1 MKSMEML
8 TKKMLGDTDVAKA
21 EEPKYDYSDENLTKL
36 PPRALESYLAKKY
49 GTDRYVRERSS
60 VFEEASKNKISDR
73 ESILTGPELE
83 ALSLIFEKQIKQM
96 KNKAKGGVAEQMEL
110 FAEGGLKD
118 EGNTVDPVS
127 GNEVPPGATQEE
139 VRDDIPAQLSEGE
152 FVFPADVVRYIG
164 LEKLMNLRQE
174 AKAGL
179 ARMEAMGQMGNA
191 DEATLP
197 DDIPFTLDD
206 LDTREETEDDVIKAN
221 IGTFVPPRFNTGQ
234 PYNPNINPYQ
244 PTGVVPTPYMPY
256 KPATGAGLLGASA
269 QGAPETENR
278 RYVNKETGQVRMI
291 PFVKA
296 TGQSLYPIPEGFV
309 FEPEA
314 PKEEAK
320 TTKVQTTKV
329 QPVDTDS
336 GDDDAQR
343 IQEEEK
349 YGLGGGR
356 ISLGGT
362 IADRTKMVGTGV
374 KSRQLKGSVLGST
387 TFGIGYNFPGGILPG
402 LSTIKAV
409 TAGTGN
415 LPDGASGN
423 FTLDGVTI
431 TKSATVTNAIIKN
444 PRGPEALNLINQHK
458 KGRQVLDDLR
468 KSNPNLTNKQTRDI
482 VNAMAQTV
490 VDEKNIISVEN
501 IDDSTRNN
509 FVSAVMDASKN
520 EDGSFNVENF
530 NSLPANVQDTYNES
544 VTQIEDEQQSYVDQG
559 TFDFGGTQP
568 GQDVT
573 SLGGIGTDID
583 DDDYMKQGGLASK
596 KKPKVKRMKKGGL
609 ASKK

>member
-21 EEPKYDYSDENLTKL
+21 EESKYDYSDENLTKL

-110 FAEGGLKD
+110 FADGGLKD

-164 LEKLMNLRQE
+164 LEKLMTMRQE

-234 PYNPNINPYQ
+234 PYNPNLNPYQ
-244 PTGVVPTPYMPY
+244 ATGVVPTPYMPY

-278 RYVNKETGQVRMI
+278 RYVNKTTGQVRMI

-309 FEPEA
+309 AEA
-314 PKEEAK
+314 ETVKEEQPKQK
-320 TTKVQTTKV
+320 TAKVQTAKV
-329 QPVDTDS
+329 QDISS
-336 GDDDAQR
+336 GDDGDTD
-343 IQEEEK
+343 K
-349 YGLGGGR
+349 FSTLGGARMDVGGR
-356 ISLGGT
+356 EF
-362 IADRTKMVGTGV
+362 AV
-374 KSRQLKGSVLGST
+374 
-387 TFGIGYNFPGGILPG
+387 GYNFDGSITLTDPKTMESKTYSKDSQINKDIKTVTTNSMVELAKISPSGLGATLVNRGLEKIGVTLPG
-402 LSTIKAV
+402 NTKLDEIKKESEIAKNRLDKTFVGISKDPTEGLNLEDLTSIQAGLEKGVDLTKKTDISNVTPSTDSYVSGDDLGSSAGAVDLSGGESISTDDQASSNIGGEV
-409 TAGTGN
+409 
-415 LPDGASGN
+415 GASVGE
-423 FTLDGVTI
+423 F
-431 TKSATVTNAIIKN
+431 
-444 PRGPEALNLINQHK
+444 
-458 KGRQVLDDLR
+458 
-468 KSNPNLTNKQTRDI
+468 
-482 VNAMAQTV
+482 
-490 VDEKNIISVEN
+490 
-501 IDDSTRNN
+501 
-509 FVSAVMDASKN
+509 
-520 EDGSFNVENF
+520 
-530 NSLPANVQDTYNES
+530 
-544 VTQIEDEQQSYVDQG
+544 
-559 TFDFGGTQP
+559 
-568 GQDVT
+568 
-573 SLGGIGTDID
+573 GGIGDFNQGGLAKKKKPKVKK
-583 DDDYMKQGGLASK
+583 MKRGGLASK
-596 KKPKVKRMKKGGL
+596 K
-609 ASKK
+609 